1 VRGPKL
7 RAKALFR
14 EGILARIYRGKTP
27 ERKNTMKRIGMLLL
41 LVISGLGL
49 SAIVLPMNQSGTTFK
64 VSADNRCRRVRGT
77 INSVFFTQNCTS
89 PIGLCTAGT
98 ITGAGPLD
106 GSTTFIA
113 LGAAPSAGMSGVEPA
128 ANLSYSG
135 QLTIVA
141 RHGTL
146 VTSDLG
152 VLDAAHLAFT
162 EMERPSSGTGVFS
175 NPGNNAFFISGSI
188 VDNGQGFQGDLS
200 GVACFDGD

>member
-1 VRGPKL
+1 
-7 RAKALFR
+7 
-14 EGILARIYRGKTP
+14 
-27 ERKNTMKRIGMLLL
+27 MKRVSMLLL
-41 LVISGLGL
+41 LVIVALGL
-49 SAIVLPMNQSGTTFK
+49 SAAVLPMKQSGTAFK
-64 VSADNRCRRVRGT
+64 VLANDRCRRVRGT
-77 INSVFFTQNCTS
+77 INSLFFTENCTS

-141 RHGTL
+141 RRGTM

-162 EMERPSSGTGVFS
+162 EMERPTSGTGVFA
-175 NPGNNAFFISGSI
+175 NPGNSVFFISGSI
-188 VDNGQGFQGDLS
+188 VDNGQGFLGDLS
-200 GVACFDGD
+200 GIVCADDN

>member
-1 VRGPKL
+1 
-7 RAKALFR
+7 
-14 EGILARIYRGKTP
+14 
-27 ERKNTMKRIGMLLL
+27 MKHIGMLAL
-41 LVISGLGL
+41 LVISALGL
-49 SAIVLPMNQSGTTFK
+49 TAIVLPMKHSGTTFK

-77 INSVFFTQNCTS
+77 INSLFFTENCTS

-106 GSTTFIA
+106 GSTIFIA
-113 LGAAPSAGMSGVEPA
+113 MGAAPSAGLPGIEAS

-141 RHGTL
+141 RRGTL
-146 VTSDLG
+146 VTNDLG

-188 VDNGQGFQGDLS
+188 VDNGQGFQGELS
-200 GVACFDGD
+200 GIACLDGE